1 MAFLVSPGVQV
12 TEKDLTNVVPAVS
25 ASIGAFAGPFK
36 WGPTGTAITCAS
48 EGDLLLNFG
57 KPDAAHARSFLTAA
71 SYLKYGNTLKVSR
84 SAGDDCV
91 NAVSTFLA
99 KTTLTVTVSGTYSA
113 TSLSTFTT
121 SGSTTIILGKTALSA
136 TVGIGTSSGSTNT
149 TTNTISATSNTPGYT
164 LITNI
169 TRNTTSTNSS
179 VDFSQIGNVVTATII
194 VGSAS
199 GATTASG
206 TTIINLSSLYVSG
219 SGTTYS
225 GVQIGNIDQFNN
237 NNSVSLTTSN
247 VSFVARYP
255 GAKGNS
261 LGVFIVTARTRP
273 NDAYAQQFD
282 YIPTFNSNNPTFVTV
297 TGTSSA
303 ASLTTASTITVP
315 ASAFSTVP
323 LTTSMYVV
331 SSANLPANGPI
342 KVSSFTSSGSNYV
355 ITASEGVS
363 AVPVSAPF
371 TFFEADEIHA
381 LVIDL
386 DGGISGTS
394 GTVLEKFQN
403 LSLLSDSK
411 RADGTNNFYRDYINR
426 NSSYVYSAGFLST
439 QYMTGDELAST
450 DATYVELPDR
460 DEALSHILGSVNYLS
475 GVQGPVRSSGFD
487 GATIGTAG
495 SISTALDVFA
505 DAATIDVNLLFTGD
519 FNGETTLSTGEQ
531 KAQQIAEARKDTIAF
546 ISAPPLLYQ
555 QTSEAAKQAAILAKF
570 NDGTAARNSYS
581 VFDSSPLYVYN
592 KYQDNYIWIPACGHM
607 AGLCANADLVADAWF
622 SPAGYNRGNLRGVTK
637 LAFNPT
643 QTSRDELYKASVNP
657 IVSFPGQGIILFGDK
672 TAQAKPSAFDRINV
686 RRLFIVL
693 EKAIATAAKYQLFE
707 LNDRFTQAMF
717 RNMVEPFLREI
728 AGRRGITDFLV
739 VCDSTNNTP
748 EVIDTNRFVADI
760 FIKPARSINF
770 ISLNFIATR
779 TGVSF
784 AEVAGA

>member
-36 WGPTGTAITCAS
+36 WGPTDTAITCAS

-71 SYLKYGNTLKVSR
+71 SYLKYGNALKVSR
-84 SAGDDCV
+84 SAGADCY

-99 KTTLTVTVSGTYSA
+99 QTKLTVTVSGSYSG
-113 TSLSTFTT
+113 TTTSTFIST
-121 SGSTTIILGKTALSA
+121 SGSILLGKTTQTA
-136 TVGIGTSSGSTNT
+136 TVFIGSASSTSTGTVTAS
-149 TTNTISATSNTPGYT
+149 SNTPGYT
-164 LITNI
+164 IITNI
-169 TRNTTSTNSS
+169 TRSDTGTTSTISFSS
-179 VDFSQIGNVVTATII
+179 IGNVITATLV
-194 VGSAS
+194 VG
-199 GATTASG
+199 TTATSTF
-206 TTIINLSSLYVSG
+206 TTGSTVITLSSLYAAA
-219 SGTTYS
+219 GTGTS
-225 GVQIGNIDQFNN
+225 STSLIKIGNIDQFNN
-237 NNSVSLTTSN
+237 NTSVSSTTSN

-255 GAKGNS
+255 GALGNS
-261 LGVFIVTARTRP
+261 LGVFVVTARTAP
-273 NDAYAQQFD
+273 TDLYAKQFD
-282 YIPTFNSNNPTFVTV
+282 YIPTFNSNNPTVVT
-297 TGTSSA
+297 A
-303 ASLTTASTITVP
+303 TASATGSGSTTGSGYTITVP
-315 ASAFSTVP
+315 QLAFSALP

-331 SSANLPANGPI
+331 SSANLPANGPA
-342 KVSSFTSSGSNYV
+342 KVSSFTTSGSNYTV
-355 ITASEGVS
+355 TLSEDQAAAYTIGTA
-363 AVPVSAPF
+363 F
-371 TFFEADEIHA
+371 KFFEADEIHA
-381 LVIDL
+381 LVVDL

-403 LSLLSDSK
+403 LSLLSDGK
-411 RADGTNNFYRDYINR
+411 RVDGTNNFYKDYINR
-426 NSSYVYSAGFLST
+426 NSSYVYSAGFASE
-439 QYMTGDELAST
+439 YFTGDEIAST
-450 DATYVELPDR
+450 DPAYIQLPDR
-460 DEALSHILGSVNYLS
+460 DESLSHILGGVNYLS
-475 GVQGPVRSSGFD
+475 GVVGPVKSSGHD
-487 GATIGTAG
+487 GAVIGVTGDIA
-495 SISTALDVFA
+495 TALDVFA

-519 FNGETTLSTGEQ
+519 FTGETSLSTGEQ
-531 KAQQIAEARKDTIAF
+531 KAQEIAEARKDTIAF
-546 ISAPPLLYQ
+546 ISAPPLLWQ
-555 QTSEAAKQAAILAKF
+555 KTSESDKQAAILAKF

-607 AGLCANADLVADAWF
+607 AGLCANTDLVADAWF
-622 SPAGYNRGNLRGVTK
+622 SPAGYNRGNLRSVTK

-686 RRLFIVL
+686 RRLFIIL

-760 FIKPARSINF
+760 YIKPARSINF

>member
-36 WGPTGTAITCAS
+36 WGPIGTAITCAS

-71 SYLKYGNTLKVSR
+71 SYLKYGNALKVSR
-84 SAGDDCV
+84 SAGDDCN
-91 NAVSTFLA
+91 NAVSTFLVQTA
-99 KTTLTVTVSGTYSA
+99 LTVTVSGSYSG
-113 TSLSTFTT
+113 TTTSTFTNT
-121 SGSTTIILGKTALSA
+121 TGSGTILLGKTTRTA
-136 TVGIGTSSGSTNT
+136 TVNIGGTSSTNT
-149 TTNTISATSNTPGYT
+149 TTDTVTASGNTPGYT
-164 LITNI
+164 IITNI
-169 TRNTTSTNSS
+169 TRNATGSTSTIS
-179 VDFSQIGNVVTATII
+179 FSAIGNVITATL
-194 VGSAS
+194 VV
-199 GATTASG
+199 G
-206 TTIINLSSLYVSG
+206 TTSG
-219 SGTTYS
+219 SSNTTGTTVITLS
-225 GVQIGNIDQFNN
+225 GVYAAAGTETGTFSTVKIGNIDQFNYN
-237 NNSVSLTTSN
+237 TSVSSTTSN

-255 GAKGNS
+255 GALGNS
-261 LGVFIVTARTRP
+261 LGVFVVTARTAP
-273 NDAYAQQFD
+273 TDLYAKQFD
-282 YIPTFNSNNPTFVTV
+282 YIPTFNSNNPTVVTV
-297 TGTSSA
+297 T
-303 ASLTTASTITVP
+303 ASTTGSGSTITVP
-315 ASAFSTVP
+315 QLAFSTLP

-331 SSANLPANGPI
+331 SSTNASTNESA
-342 KVSSFTSSGSNYV
+342 KVSSFTTSGSNYYV
-355 ITASEGVS
+355 TLSEDPASLTVGTS
-363 AVPVSAPF
+363 F

-381 LVIDL
+381 LVVDL

-403 LSLLSDSK
+403 LSLLSDGK
-411 RADGTNNFYRDYINR
+411 RVDGTNNFYKDYINR
-426 NSSYVYSAGFLST
+426 NSSYVYSAGFANT
-439 QYMTGDELAST
+439 YFTGDEIAST
-450 DATYVELPDR
+450 DPVYIQLPDR
-460 DEALSHILGSVNYLS
+460 GEALSHILGGVNYLS
-475 GVQGPVRSSGFD
+475 GVVGPVKSSGYD
-487 GATIGTAG
+487 GADIGASG
-495 SISTALDVFA
+495 SIATALDVFA

-519 FNGETTLSTGEQ
+519 LTGETSLSTGEM
-531 KAQQIAEARKDTIAF
+531 KAQEIAEARKDTIAF
-546 ISAPPLLYQ
+546 ISAPPLLWQ
-555 QTSEAAKQAAILAKF
+555 KTSESLKQAAILTKF
-570 NDGTAARNSYS
+570 NHGTAARNSYS

-607 AGLCANADLVADAWF
+607 AGLCANTDLVADAWF
-622 SPAGYNRGNLRGVTK
+622 SPAGDNRGNLRSVTK

-686 RRLFIVL
+686 RRLFIIL

-760 FIKPARSINF
+760 YIKPARSINF

>member
-99 KTTLTVTVSGTYSA
+99 KTTLTVTATYSSSS
-113 TSLSTFTT
+113 TS
-121 SGSTTIILGKTALSA
+121 STTFSSSAILLGKTAQTATLTIGTQSSTSTSFL
-136 TVGIGTSSGSTNT
+136 TVG
-149 TTNTISATSNTPGYT
+149 ATSTTPGYT
-164 LITNI
+164 VNTII
-169 TRNTTSTNSS
+169 TRPVSSTSTVS
-179 VDFSQIGNVVTATII
+179 FIQIGNAITATFTI
-194 VGSAS
+194 GN
-199 GATTASG
+199 TASAG
-206 TTIINLSSLYVSG
+206 LIGISDTINLSSLYVSG
-219 SGTTYS
+219 STATYS
-225 GVQIGNIDQFNN
+225 SQKIGNIDQFNN
-237 NNSVSLTTSN
+237 NAVVSAATSN
-247 VSFVARYP
+247 ISFVARYP

-261 LGVFIVTARTRP
+261 LGVFIVTARTDP
-273 NDAYAQQFD
+273 DDVYAKQFD

-297 TGTSSA
+297 TGTSSGE
-303 ASLTTASTITVP
+303 TTSTITVP

-363 AVPVSAPF
+363 TASSVPF

-411 RADGTNNFYRDYINR
+411 RADGTNNFYKDYINR
-426 NSSYVYSAGFLST
+426 NSSYVYSAGFIGTYL
-439 QYMTGDELAST
+439 TGDELAST

-475 GVQGPVRSSGFD
+475 GVQGPGGSSGSD

-519 FNGETTLSTGEQ
+519 FNGATALSTGEA

-779 TGVSF
+779 SGVSF

>member
-36 WGPTGTAITCAS
+36 WGPTDTAITCAS

-99 KTTLTVTVSGTYSA
+99 KTTLTVTVSGSA
-113 TSLSTFTT
+113 SGTSINSF
-121 SGSTTIILGKTALSA
+121 S
-136 TVGIGTSSGSTNT
+136 SSGSTILLGKTSLSAIVVIGSNST
-149 TTNTISATSNTPGYT
+149 TTTSTVAATSTTPTYT

-169 TRNTTSTNSS
+169 TRNTSSGTTSS
-179 VDFSQIGNVVTATII
+179 VDFSQNGNVVTATIT
-194 VGSAS
+194 VGSMS
-199 GATTASG
+199 HTNTTG
-206 TTIINLSSLYVSG
+206 TTTINLSSLYVSG
-219 SGTTYS
+219 STATYS
-225 GVQIGNIDQFNN
+225 SQKIGNIDQFNN
-237 NNSVSLTTSN
+237 NTVVSAATSN
-247 VSFVARYP
+247 ISFVARYP

-261 LGVFIVTARTRP
+261 LGVFIVTARTDP
-273 NDAYAQQFD
+273 DDVYAKQFD

-297 TGTSSA
+297 TGTSSGE
-303 ASLTTASTITVP
+303 TTSTITVP

-323 LTTSMYVV
+323 LSTSMYVV
-331 SSANLPANGPI
+331 SSANVPANGPI
-342 KVSSFTSSGSNYV
+342 KVSSFTSTGSNYV

-363 AVPVSAPF
+363 AVSSTSSVPF

-411 RADGTNNFYRDYINR
+411 RADGTNNFYKDYINR

-439 QYMTGDELAST
+439 EYMTGDELAST

-475 GVQGPVRSSGFD
+475 GVQGPAGSSGFD

-519 FNGETTLSTGEQ
+519 FNGATTLSTGEQ

>member
-99 KTTLTVTVSGTYSA
+99 KTTLTVTATYSSSS
-113 TSLSTFTT
+113 TS
-121 SGSTTIILGKTALSA
+121 STTFSSSAILLGKTAQTATLTIGTQSSTSTSFL
-136 TVGIGTSSGSTNT
+136 TVG
-149 TTNTISATSNTPGYT
+149 ATSTTPGYT
-164 LITNI
+164 VNTII
-169 TRNTTSTNSS
+169 TRPVSSTSTVS
-179 VDFSQIGNVVTATII
+179 FIQIGNAITATFTI
-194 VGSAS
+194 GN
-199 GATTASG
+199 TASAG
-206 TTIINLSSLYVSG
+206 LIGISDTINLSSLYVSG
-219 SGTTYS
+219 STATYS
-225 GVQIGNIDQFNN
+225 SQKIGNIDQFNN
-237 NNSVSLTTSN
+237 NAVVSAATSN
-247 VSFVARYP
+247 ISFVARYP

-261 LGVFIVTARTRP
+261 LGVFIVTARTDP
-273 NDAYAQQFD
+273 DDVYAKQFD

-297 TGTSSA
+297 TGTSSGE
-303 ASLTTASTITVP
+303 TTSTITVP

-363 AVPVSAPF
+363 TASSVPF

-411 RADGTNNFYRDYINR
+411 RADGTNNFYKDYINR
-426 NSSYVYSAGFLST
+426 NSSYVYSAGFIST
-439 QYMTGDELAST
+439 YLTGDELAST

-475 GVQGPVRSSGFD
+475 GVQGPGGSSGSD

-519 FNGETTLSTGEQ
+519 FTGATALSTGEA

-779 TGVSF
+779 SGVSF